1 MIYVDIVRNYVS
13 GIYQTGFIMY
23 IFIRSIVKYH
33 LIKVGVNFNLD
44 LIERL
49 LVRLVFFN
57 HCVADVETG
66 TKGEF
71 QLYIHI

>member
-1 MIYVDIVRNYVS
+1 
-13 GIYQTGFIMY
+13 MY

>member
-1 MIYVDIVRNYVS
+1 MF
-13 GIYQTGFIMY
+13 QAY
-23 IFIRSIVKYH
+23 IRQDLLCTYLVKYH
-33 LIKVGVNFNLD
+33 LINVGVNFNLD